1 MSLFNIINEL
11 NQTTDENLLFLFKQG
26 AEARK
31 AELRKKSALQL
42 AKIGMKLEEDIF
54 KLEKKVKAGEAKQ
67 LELDKLKVEKQE
79 VLEVIA
85 EKGAF
90 PPTTEQAQSAELIPE
105 GPPDLGDRQEP
116 GASAPVDA
124 QTIATTPIAP
134 TGS

>member
-67 LELDKLKVEKQE
+67 LELDKLKVEKQ
-79 VLEVIA
+79 
-85 EKGAF
+85 K
-90 PPTTEQAQSAELIPE
+90 Q
-105 GPPDLGDRQEP
+105 
-116 GASAPVDA
+116 
-124 QTIATTPIAP
+124 
-134 TGS
+134 